1 MGRSVQICLLTLISF
16 LRRTESAFLV
26 TIMGQLFSNTPTDE
40 DNGNLESSF
49 TKYFRKYKPETKIIS
64 EENIR
69 SIELHL
75 KKGNLQGANSVI
87 SDILKNIDNAPINIA
102 VTGESGAGKSSLIN
116 ALREVEHNGEGAAKV
131 GVTETTMKIDS
142 YKHPKVKNLIL
153 WDLPGIGTMKFQP
166 KDYLE
171 KVEFKKYDFFIIA
184 SCTRFTKHELDLAK
198 AIRIMKKNYYFVR
211 TKVDFDME
219 NEEKCHPRTF
229 DRENTLNHIRR
240 YYLDSFRESKIEEP
254 QIFLISNNNLSDYD
268 FPVLMDTLIKDL
280 PAEKRHNFLLSLP
293 NITEAAI
300 QKKYNSTKQFIW
312 LDAMK
317 DGVLAT
323 VPVVGILK
331 DLDVD
336 RLKNILNRYRDLF
349 GVDDESLVFMA
360 KNAQVPVELL
370 KKKLK
375 SPYLLECK
383 EETLGGMLLN
393 CLEKFASANG
403 GLLATGL
410 YFRKTYYLQFHFL
423 DTVAEDAKVLLK
435 ESYSKK

>member
-1 MGRSVQICLLTLISF
+1 
-16 LRRTESAFLV
+16 
-26 TIMGQLFSNTPTDE
+26 MGQLFSKTPTDE

-49 TKYFRKYKPETKIIS
+49 TKYFRNYKPETKVIS

-69 SIELHL
+69 SIELRL
-75 KKGNLQGANSVI
+75 KKGDLQGANSVI

-116 ALREVEHNGEGAAKV
+116 ALREVGHKEKGAAKV
-131 GVTETTMKIDS
+131 GVTETTMKIYS
-142 YKHPKVKNLIL
+142 YEHPKVKNLTL

-184 SCTRFTKHELDLAK
+184 SSTRFTRHELDLAK
-198 AIRIMKKNYYFVR
+198 GIKIMKKNYYFVR
-211 TKVDFDME
+211 TKVDFDLE
-219 NEEKCHPRTF
+219 NEEKCHPHDF
-229 DRENTLNHIRR
+229 HRENTLNHIRK
-240 YYLDSFRESKIEEP
+240 YYLDGFRENNIEEP
-254 QIFLISNNNLSDYD
+254 QVFLISNHDLSDYD

-331 DLDVD
+331 DLDMD
-336 RLKNILNRYRDLF
+336 RLKNILNHYRDLF

-375 SPYLLECK
+375 SPYLLEHK
-383 EETLGGMLLN
+383 EETLGRLFLK

-435 ESYSKK
+435 EAYSKK

>member
-1 MGRSVQICLLTLISF
+1 MI
-16 LRRTESAFLV
+16 
-26 TIMGQLFSNTPTDE
+26 TIMGQLFSNTPTEE
-40 DNGNLESSF
+40 DNGDLESSF
-49 TKYFRKYKPETKIIS
+49 TKYFRNYKPETKILS

-69 SIELHL
+69 SIQLCL
-75 KKGNLQGANSVI
+75 KKGDLQGANSVI

-116 ALREVEHNGEGAAKV
+116 ALREVEHEGEGAAKV

-142 YKHPKVKNLIL
+142 YKHPKIKNLTL
-153 WDLPGIGTMKFQP
+153 WDLPGIGTLKFQP

-211 TKVDFDME
+211 TKVDFDLG
-219 NEEKCHPRTF
+219 NEEKSHPRTF
-229 DRENTLNHIRR
+229 DRENTLTQIRR
-240 YYLDSFRESKIEEP
+240 YYLNSLKENNIEGP
-254 QIFLISNNNLSDYD
+254 QVFLISNLNLSDYD
-268 FPVLMDTLIKDL
+268 FPVLMDILIKDL

-312 LDAMK
+312 LNAMK
-317 DGVLAT
+317 DGLLAT

-336 RLKNILNRYRDLF
+336 RLKNILNHFRDLF
-349 GVDDESLVFMA
+349 GVDDESLMIMA

-375 SPYLLECK
+375 SPYLLESK
-383 EETLGGMLLN
+383 EETLGGMLLK

-435 ESYSKK
+435 MSYSKK

>member
-1 MGRSVQICLLTLISF
+1 MI
-16 LRRTESAFLV
+16 
-26 TIMGQLFSNTPTDE
+26 TIMGQLFSNTPTEE
-40 DNGNLESSF
+40 DNGDLESSF
-49 TKYFRKYKPETKIIS
+49 TKYFRNYKPETKILS

-69 SIELHL
+69 SIQLCL
-75 KKGNLQGANSVI
+75 KKGDLQGANSVI

-116 ALREVEHNGEGAAKV
+116 ALREVEHEGEGAAKV

-142 YKHPKVKNLIL
+142 YKHPKIKNLTL
-153 WDLPGIGTMKFQP
+153 WDLPGIGTLKFQP

-211 TKVDFDME
+211 TKVDFDLG
-219 NEEKCHPRTF
+219 NEEKSHPRTF
-229 DRENTLNHIRR
+229 DRENTLTQIRR
-240 YYLDSFRESKIEEP
+240 YYLNSLKENNIEGP
-254 QIFLISNNNLSDYD
+254 QVFLISNLNLSDYD
-268 FPVLMDTLIKDL
+268 FPVLMDILIKDL

-317 DGVLAT
+317 DGLLAT

-336 RLKNILNRYRDLF
+336 RLKNILNHFRDLF
-349 GVDDESLVFMA
+349 GVDDESLMIMA

-375 SPYLLECK
+375 SPYLLESK

-435 ESYSKK
+435 MSYSKK

>member
-1 MGRSVQICLLTLISF
+1 
-16 LRRTESAFLV
+16 
-26 TIMGQLFSNTPTDE
+26 MGQLFSNTPNNE

-64 EENIR
+64 EETTR
-69 SIELHL
+69 SIELRL
-75 KKGNLQGANSVI
+75 KRGDIQGANSVI
-87 SDILKNIDNAPINIA
+87 SDALKNIDNAPINIA

-116 ALREVEHNGEGAAKV
+116 ALREIEHEEKGAAKV

-142 YKHPKVKNLIL
+142 YKHPRVKNLTL

-184 SCTRFTKHELDLAK
+184 SSTRFTKHELDLAK

-211 TKVDFDME
+211 TKVDFDLG
-219 NEEKCHPRTF
+219 NEEKCHPRDF
-229 DRENTLNHIRR
+229 DRETTLNRIRKS
-240 YYLDSFRESKIEEP
+240 YLDGFRESKIEEP
-254 QIFLISNNNLSDYD
+254 QVFLISNHSLSDYD
-268 FPVLMDTLIKDL
+268 FPLLMDTLIKDL

-312 LDAMK
+312 LDALK
-317 DGVLAT
+317 DGLLAT

-331 DLDVD
+331 DLDMD
-336 RLKNILNRYRDLF
+336 RLKNILNHYRDLF
-349 GVDDESLVFMA
+349 GVDDESLMAMA
-360 KNAQVPVELL
+360 KDSQVSVELL

-375 SPYLLECK
+375 SPYLLELK

-403 GLLATGL
+403 GPLATGL
-410 YFRKTYYLQFHFL
+410 YFRKTYYLEFHFL

-435 ESYSKK
+435 EAYSKK

>member
-1 MGRSVQICLLTLISF
+1 
-16 LRRTESAFLV
+16 
-26 TIMGQLFSNTPTDE
+26 MGQLFSNTPNDE

-69 SIELHL
+69 SIELRL
-75 KKGNLQGANSVI
+75 KKGDIQGANSVI

-116 ALREVEHNGEGAAKV
+116 TLREIEHEEEGAAKV
-131 GVTETTMKIDS
+131 GVTETTTEAVS
-142 YKHPKVKNLIL
+142 YKHPKVKNLTL

-184 SCTRFTKHELDLAK
+184 SSTRFTKHELDLAK

-211 TKVDFDME
+211 TKVDVDLE

-229 DRENTLNHIRR
+229 NRETTLEDIQN
-240 YYLDSFRESKIEEP
+240 YCLDGFKNNKIEEP
-254 QIFLISNNNLSDYD
+254 KVFLISNHSLSDYD
-268 FPVLMDTLIKDL
+268 FPLLMDTLIKDL

-317 DGVLAT
+317 DGLLAT

-331 DLDVD
+331 DLDMD
-336 RLKNILNRYRDLF
+336 RLKNILNHYRDLF
-349 GVDDESLVFMA
+349 GVDDESLMAMA
-360 KNAQVPVELL
+360 KDSQVSVELL

-375 SPYLLECK
+375 SPYLLELK

-435 ESYSKK
+435 EAYSKK

>member
-1 MGRSVQICLLTLISF
+1 
-16 LRRTESAFLV
+16 
-26 TIMGQLFSNTPTDE
+26 
-40 DNGNLESSF
+40 
-49 TKYFRKYKPETKIIS
+49 
-64 EENIR
+64 
-69 SIELHL
+69 
-75 KKGNLQGANSVI
+75 
-87 SDILKNIDNAPINIA
+87 
-102 VTGESGAGKSSLIN
+102 
-116 ALREVEHNGEGAAKV
+116 
-131 GVTETTMKIDS
+131 
-142 YKHPKVKNLIL
+142 
-153 WDLPGIGTMKFQP
+153 MKFQP

-219 NEEKCHPRTF
+219 NEEKCHPRDF

-268 FPVLMDTLIKDL
+268 FPVLMNTLIKDL

-423 DTVAEDAKVLLK
+423 GTVAEDAKVLLK

>member
-1 MGRSVQICLLTLISF
+1 M
-16 LRRTESAFLV
+16 V

-268 FPVLMDTLIKDL
+268 FPVLMNTLIKDL